1 MRTIKF
7 RGKASNGEWIYGS
20 LVSVPDDEEFAAI
33 QFQVPKVVPPG
44 FGEDDGEYHF
54 RIENVDPATVG
65 QYTGRDDCEGNP
77 IYEGDIIGLP
87 SIYAKDQQGY
97 TPFWVVEY
105 DPWQGFKGFPREKV
119 LGNIHDNPEL
129 MKGATHDK

>member
-20 LVSVPDDEEFAAI
+20 LVRICGELVGIKPDTTPFIGD
-33 QFQVPKVVPPG
+33 
-44 FGEDDGEYHF
+44 
-54 RIENVDPATVG
+54 NVRVNPDTVG
-65 QYTGRDDCEGNP
+65 QYTGRNDCVGNP

-87 SIYAKDQQGY
+87 SIYTNDSDGY

-105 DPWQGFKGFPREKV
+105 DPWEGFKGFPREKV
-119 LGNIHDNPEL
+119 MGNIHDNPE
-129 MKGATHDK
+129 MIKV